1 MKVRNLLLAA
11 VAVLATS
18 LPARAEIILGFRTM
32 LASEAPPAQG
42 LGLNGLD
49 IPDNSDPLGGN
60 ANTLGNP
67 TTGLTLNPGDS
78 AYVQV
83 TVRATATNV
92 GPAQMAWG
100 SNLSGT
106 TNTQCVVWGVRLT
119 ISDPSVATNPFIFSP
134 TLSENAENFS
144 CQSPFGNAYPGQ
156 PFTGNFRDFAGLSV
170 GSGISA
176 NNVTHVVNERVVF
189 TFRILA
195 VSPGT
200 STFSL
205 SRLPQDPAG
214 VWTLISGQRLD
225 DEIFTQPY
233 VLPVTVVPE
242 PSSIALAGLAVA
254 GFGYRKLRRKTTTAV

>member
-32 LASEAPPAQG
+32 LPSEAPPAQG
-42 LGLNGLD
+42 LGINGLD
-49 IPDNSDPLGGN
+49 IPDNSDPFGGN
-60 ANTLGNP
+60 INSLGNP

-92 GPAQMAWG
+92 GPGQMAWG
-100 SNLSGT
+100 NLPNGT
-106 TNTQCVVWGVRLT
+106 NNTQLVIWGVRLT

-134 TLSENAENFS
+134 TLTENGENFS
-144 CQSPFGNAYPGQ
+144 CQAPFLNAYPGQ
-156 PFTGNFRDFAGLSV
+156 PFLGNFRDFAGLA
-170 GSGISA
+170 GQSGISA

-195 VSPGT
+195 VAPGT
-200 STFSL
+200 SNFSV
-205 SRLPQDPAG
+205 SQIPQQSL
-214 VWTLISGQRLD
+214 WTLAGGQTLD
-225 DEIFTQPY
+225 AEIFNQPY